1 MVNLFVGT
9 VEGTPTLSK
18 TAMAN
23 LDSILSLMDIRGE
36 FVIDGVRENG
46 EPNYVYNTD
55 QLSNILTDFNNGS
68 LNSVEAKKNLEEF
81 MASDVINPQISSTS
95 SARKYSQ
102 NEDGLSSWLLD
113 SVGGSRSV
121 FRDLYPYAKALVA
134 NGTLNETQIK
144 RRIQQLYQD
153 EYPETLGYVID
164 HRVRDVGRSR
174 YSLSKTIPDADARS
188 EFISYVEASLPPN
201 FTLTGTGQTPVDED
215 GMEGS
220 RFTGIG
226 LVGTLIGTY
235 NGFADWMAEP
245 YDRDKDMLH
254 QVTMSG
260 KRKAYLMP
268 QRFSGDSQVTY
279 MVMSLDVNN
288 ELVPVTKPDGEI
300 LAFSPTRR
308 EPN

>member
-1 MVNLFVGT
+1 M
-9 VEGTPTLSK
+9 
-18 TAMAN
+18 
-23 LDSILSLMDIRGE
+23 
-36 FVIDGVRENG
+36 
-46 EPNYVYNTD
+46 
-55 QLSNILTDFNNGS
+55 
-68 LNSVEAKKNLEEF
+68 
-81 MASDVINPQISSTS
+81 
-95 SARKYSQ
+95 
-102 NEDGLSSWLLD
+102 
-113 SVGGSRSV
+113 
-121 FRDLYPYAKALVA
+121 YPYAKALVA

-174 YSLSKTIPDADARS
+174 YSLSKTIPDPDARS
-188 EFISYVEASLPPN
+188 EFISYVETSLPPN

-254 QVTMSG
+254 KVTMSG